1 MGKLFGTDGIRGFAN
16 TYPMTV
22 EVALKTGQAVARF
35 AKKRGGAVVVIG
47 KDTRLSGDMFEAA
60 LAAGIT
66 SMGID
71 ALIAGVIPTPAV
83 ALLAS
88 TVKGAGAGVV
98 ISASHN
104 PYHDNGI
111 KVFKAGGLKLSDPEE
126 EEMEAYIL
134 DCDCGSEDFAGVDSG
149 KPDSPP
155 DLPLEP
161 GTISTLDD
169 AQERYADFLKACYER
184 NLDKNNSHRS
194 FNNQN
199 LKIVV
204 DCSNG
209 ASYRVA
215 PMVFSKLG
223 FDAQFISNTPDGK
236 NINHNCGSQHT
247 ETLAELVVSS
257 GADIGLALDGDADRL
272 IAVDE
277 KGNKLTGDK
286 ILAICA
292 SHAKFQ
298 GRLTNNLV
306 VSTVMSNIGLS
317 KALES
322 LGIDHIKTGV
332 GDREVLQQMWA
343 TGAVMG
349 GEDSGHMIFSEFHTT
364 GDGILSALCLIRVM
378 VDTNQALSR
387 LSSIMTVYPQ
397 VLMNVEVDASRPDFM
412 ENQTIARE
420 IKRVEQA
427 LNDSGR
433 VLVRYSGTQ
442 PLLRVMVE
450 GPDFEETHEYCQS
463 ICHAIRST
471 WVSQ

>member
-16 TYPMTV
+16 IYPMTV
-22 EVALKTGQAVARF
+22 EVALKTGQAVALF
-35 AKKRGGAVVVIG
+35 AKKRGGAAVIIG

-66 SMGID
+66 SMGLD

-83 ALLAS
+83 ALLTA

-111 KVFKAGGLKLSDPEE
+111 KVFKARGLKLTDPEE

-134 DCDCGSEDFAGVDSG
+134 DAEHRSEDFANAESGDLDST
-149 KPDSPP
+149 PE
-155 DLPLEP
+155 LPIEP
-161 GTISTLDD
+161 GTISMLTD
-169 AQERYADFLKACYER
+169 ASEQYVDFLKTCYER
-184 NLDKNNSHRS
+184 NLDKNNSH
-194 FNNQN
+194 QT
-199 LKIVV
+199 LKVVV

-223 FDAQFISNTPDGK
+223 FDAQFISNIPDGK

-247 ETLAELVVSS
+247 EALAELVVST
-257 GADIGLALDGDADRL
+257 GADLGLALDGDADRL
-272 IAVDE
+272 LAVDE
-277 KGNKLTGDK
+277 NGNKLTGDK
-286 ILAICA
+286 ILVICA
-292 SHAKFQ
+292 NHAKSQ
-298 GRLTNNLV
+298 GRLTRNLV

-317 KALES
+317 KSLES

-378 VDTNQALSR
+378 VDTNQTLSK
-387 LSSIMTVYPQ
+387 LGSIMTVYPQ

-412 ENQTIARE
+412 ENHTIARE

-463 ICHAIRST
+463 ICDAIRST
-471 WVSQ
+471 TVVPNSR